1 MRRDAEPMARH
12 SWIPWLFPAA
22 MLPVLLANAALI
34 FFAVQSKPALVD
46 AHPFEDGR
54 TYNRVLAAAAAQD
67 RLGWTATFALPESAG
82 APAPV
87 DVAIRDRAGQPVR
100 RLMVELLVER
110 PVGAQPDRQLPL
122 AETAPGHYTAMLTL
136 PSAGQW
142 QFTVTARHG
151 AGAFVEVRRVVLR

>member
-1 MRRDAEPMARH
+1 MARR

-34 FFAVQSKPALVD
+34 FFAVQTKPALVD

-54 TYNRVLAAAAAQD
+54 TYNRALAAAAAQD
-67 RLGWTATFALPESAG
+67 RLGWTATVALPASAR
-82 APAPV
+82 APAPL
-87 DVAIRDRAGQPVR
+87 DVAIHDRAGEPVR
-100 RLMVELLVER
+100 GLIVELLVER
-110 PVGAQPDRQLPL
+110 PVGAQPDRLLPL
-122 AETAPGHYTAMLTL
+122 AETAPGHYTGMLAL

-151 AGAFVEVRRVVLR
+151 ADAFVEVRRAVLR